1 MKKILILLF
10 CVFVG
15 ISLQAQD
22 KMSTSEISQLKTAV
36 AKEAKKVTSLSS
48 DFEETKHVSV
58 LKNSSISSGVFKFKS
73 QKLLWQYTSPKK
85 SAMLFTGNTMKVRND
100 KGKTTSFDLNK
111 NKRFR
116 QLQQLMMSSY
126 TGDLFD
132 ETNFT
137 IQYFKDNV
145 QKWAVLTPKNKDM
158 SKHIK
163 QVTFWFKNGE
173 NTVSEIKIVEGNND
187 YSIIKLLNKKPN
199 ASINDN
205 EFQL

>member
-1 MKKILILLF
+1 M
-10 CVFVG
+10 
-15 ISLQAQD
+15 
-22 KMSTSEISQLKTAV
+22 
-36 AKEAKKVTSLSS
+36 
-48 DFEETKHVSV
+48 
-58 LKNSSISSGVFKFKS
+58 
-73 QKLLWQYTSPKK
+73 
-85 SAMLFTGNTMKVRND
+85 
-100 KGKTTSFDLNK
+100 
-111 NKRFR
+111 
-116 QLQQLMMSSY
+116 
-126 TGDLFD
+126 
-132 ETNFT
+132 
-137 IQYFKDNV
+137 